1 MQRCLVT
8 GASGFVG
15 HALCVDLAR
24 RGHSVVAGYRVVPD
38 GGVPRDAIVV
48 GEINENTAWANV
60 LKGIDVVFHTAAR
73 VHVMDRTAGNMY
85 AEFWRVNVAG
95 TERLA
100 MAAAAA
106 GVKRLVYLSSI
117 KVNGEA
123 TTPPHRFLETDQP
136 KPQDAYAVSKYEAEQ
151 TLYRVAQETGLEIVI
166 IRPPLIYGPGVKGN
180 LGTLLA
186 IVNKSIPLP
195 LGSVSNRRD
204 FISIG
209 NLLDAMVLCSMH
221 PNAANQTYLVSD
233 GQPLSTPA
241 LIRYITKALGRGG
254 VVFKFPVALLS
265 LMAML
270 LGRSGTAD
278 RLLGSLEV
286 DSSKMRRELDWIAPL
301 NLEEGFRRMVAK
313 D

>member
-15 HALCVDLAR
+15 HALCEDLAR
-24 RGHSVVAGYRVVPD
+24 RGRRVVAVYRLVPE
-38 GGVPRDAIVV
+38 GGVPQDAVVV
-48 GEINENTAWANV
+48 GEIDENTFWADA
-60 LKGIDVVFHTAAR
+60 LKGVDVVFHTAAR
-73 VHVMDRTAGNMY
+73 VHVMGRMAGQMY
-85 AEFWRVNVAG
+85 AEFRRVNVAG

-100 MAAAAA
+100 RAAAAA
-106 GVKRLVYLSSI
+106 GVRRLVYLSSI

-136 KPQDAYAVSKYEAEQ
+136 NPQDDYAASKYEAEQ
-151 TLYRVAQETGLEIVI
+151 TLYRVAQETGLEVVI

-180 LGTLLA
+180 LRTLLA
-186 IVNKSIPLP
+186 LVNKSIPLP

-209 NLLDAMVLCSMH
+209 NLLDAMVLCGMH

-254 VVFKFPVALLS
+254 VVFRFPVALLT
-265 LMAML
+265 LMAAL

-286 DSSKMRRELDWIAPL
+286 DASKMRRDLDWVPPL
-301 NLEEGFRRMVAK
+301 NVEEGFRRMVAK